1 MAREH
6 IPTGMT
12 ATQVNVLVGV
22 RDGRVYRRKM
32 EGTERDLMDVDGSLP
47 QGVGRQVTWLLDPAR
62 KYIRKGKE
70 RSGRAY
76 YELTVVGLI
85 IAQGL

>member
-1 MAREH
+1 MGIKD
-6 IPTGMT
+6 IPKGMT

-22 RDGRVYRRKM
+22 RDGGVYRRKAD
-32 EGTERDLMDVDGSLP
+32 GTEKDFMEANGGLP
-47 QGVGRQVTWLLDPAR
+47 QGVVRQVTWLLE
-62 KYIRKGKE
+62 KGFIRKGPE

-76 YELTVVGLI
+76 YVLTDAGRV

>member
-6 IPTGMT
+6 IPAGMT

-22 RDGRVYRRKM
+22 RDGRVYRRKA
-32 EGTERDLMDVDGSLP
+32 EGTERDFMDLDGSLP
-47 QGVGRQVTWLLDPAR
+47 QGVVRQVTWLLEKR
-62 KYIRKGKE
+62 YIRKGKE

-76 YELTVVGLI
+76 YELTVVGMI
-85 IAQGL
+85 IAQDL